1 MHHRKLLSIARL
13 RQENALKQ
21 PELLVAKDLI
31 LQHLQAFGTLA
42 TQQGETAKADEEIKG
57 SKDVNDEQF
66 QRFAK
71 VERAAR

>member
-1 MHHRKLLSIARL
+1 
-13 RQENALKQ
+13 
-21 PELLVAKDLI
+21 VAKDLI